1 MSVLYLPIV
10 GGVLLLILIVAT
22 MVAIIVSVVY
32 CKRGNRQG
40 RYDFHDHRT
49 ESLSRPVTESPSR
62 PIAENTTKESTFSEE
77 GPLEINSRTVDVD
90 GVNEPPLGS
99 VSHKYHN
106 NNIIY
111 EVVHT
116 MNKSLVLRTADS
128 F

>member
-1 MSVLYLPIV
+1 
-10 GGVLLLILIVAT
+10 

-40 RYDFHDHRT
+40 RYDLRDHRPAT